1 MTLARGAFIQLQVV
15 HALVLRETRTRFGA
29 HQMGYLWA
37 VLEPLMWIGT
47 FWAMYAI
54 VHRRIPHNLDEVAFL
69 GTGNL
74 TYELFSKNVSRV
86 GEAING
92 NKALLFYPQVQPID
106 LVWARAALE
115 TATMA
120 AVFGLVMGGNILLR
134 PEQAARVDDLLRT
147 MLGLGCAA
155 LLGLSIGLVLC
166 MLGVLSAVVERLRG
180 PLMRPL
186 FWISGLFYTLDEAPQ
201 KLREVLAY
209 NPVLHCVE
217 IVRDGWFDT
226 YENHDVSAGYVLGF
240 VLVFLAL
247 GLLLERVVRRR
258 LELT

>member
-29 HQMGYLWA
+29 HQLGYLWA

-47 FWAMYAI
+47 FWGLYM
-54 VHRRIPHNLDEVAFL
+54 VTHRQTPHGLDTVAFL
-69 GTGNL
+69 GTGIL
-74 TYELFSKNVSRV
+74 TYELFNKNVGRV

-92 NKALLFYPQVQPID
+92 NTALLFYPQVQPID

-115 TATMA
+115 TATIGS
-120 AVFGLVMGGNILLR
+120 VFVLVMAGNLLLR
-134 PEQAARVDDLLRT
+134 PDEAARVDDLLRT
-147 MLGLGCAA
+147 MQGLGCAA
-155 LLGLSIGLVLC
+155 LLGSALGLTLC
-166 MLGVLSAVVERLRG
+166 MLGQLSNVVERLRG
-180 PLMRPL
+180 PIMRPM
-186 FWISGLFYTLDEAPQ
+186 FWISGLFYTFDQAPPQ
-201 KLREVLAY
+201 AQPILSY

-217 IVRDGWFDT
+217 MVREGWFDG
-226 YENHDVSAGYVLGF
+226 YDSSQASASYVLGCA
-240 VLVFLAL
+240 LALLAL